1 MLKNLLSTKIKVSN
15 LTLINNTDNSSIGNK
30 KFIDK
35 LAHYKEDVEFLLTKK
50 LATDLE
56 TNVKNG
62 QDTRLVNIFKFLY
75 RYS

>member
-1 MLKNLLSTKIKVSN
+1 M
-15 LTLINNTDNSSIGNK
+15 TLINNTDNSSIGNK

-35 LAHYKEDVEFLLTKK
+35 LAHYKEDGIFTNQK

-62 QDTRLVNIFKFLY
+62 QDTRLVNMLNSYIDTPKLTGNENTLLKV
-75 RYS
+75 